1 MAWKNYNRPNK
12 YNNHKTIVD
21 GIKFDSIREAERY
34 QELKLLEEAGEISHL
49 ELQPVVVLQDKFI
62 YQGKTI
68 RAITYRGDFAY
79 FDRRVNRGV
88 IEDVKGVETDVFK
101 IKKKM
106 FQKKYGDLYDL
117 RITR

>member
-34 QELKLLEEAGEISHL
+34 QELK
-49 ELQPVVVLQDKFI
+49 PVVVLQDKFV
-62 YQGKTI
+62 YRGKVI
-68 RAITYRGDFAY
+68 RAITYRADFAY
-79 FDRRVNRGV
+79 FDHAVNKGV
-88 IEDVKGVETDVFK
+88 IEDVKGMETDVFK
-101 IKKKM
+101 IKKKI
-106 FQKKYGDLYDL
+106 FLKKYGDLYDL

>member
-21 GIKFDSIREAERY
+21 GIKFDSIREAET
-34 QELKLLEEAGEISHL
+34 AGEISHL
-49 ELQPVVVLQDKFI
+49 ELQPIVVLQDKFI
-62 YQGKTI
+62 YQGRMF
-68 RAITYRGDFAY
+68 RAITYRADFAY
-79 FDRRVNRGV
+79 FDRTVNRGV
-88 IEDVKGVETDVFK
+88 IEDVKGMETDVFK

-106 FQKKYGDLYDL
+106 FLKKYGDLYEF

>member
-12 YNNHKTIVD
+12 YNNLVD

-49 ELQPVVVLQDKFI
+49 ELQPIVVLQDKFI
-62 YQGKTI
+62 YQGRMI
-68 RAITYRGDFAY
+68 RAITYRADFAY
-79 FDRRVNRGV
+79 FDRAVNRGV
-88 IEDVKGVETDVFK
+88 IEDVKGTETDVFK

-106 FQKKYGDLYDL
+106 FLKKYGDLYEF

>member
-34 QELKLLEEAGEISHL
+34 QELKLLEEAGKISHL
-49 ELQPVVVLQDKFI
+49 ELQPVVVLQDKFV
-62 YQGKTI
+62 YRGKVI
-68 RAITYRGDFAY
+68 RAITYRADFAY
-79 FDRRVNRGV
+79 FDHAVNKGV
-88 IEDVKGVETDVFK
+88 IEDVKGMETDVFK

-106 FQKKYGDLYDL
+106 FLKKYGDLYDL

>member
-34 QELKLLEEAGEISHL
+34 QELKLLETAGEISHL
-49 ELQPVVVLQDKFI
+49 ELQPIVVLQDKFI
-62 YQGKTI
+62 YQGRMF
-68 RAITYRGDFAY
+68 RAITYRADFAC
-79 FDRRVNRGV
+79 FDRTVNRGV
-88 IEDVKGVETDVFK
+88 IEDVKGMETDVFK
-101 IKKKM
+101 IKKKI
-106 FQKKYGDLYDL
+106 FLKKYGDLYDL